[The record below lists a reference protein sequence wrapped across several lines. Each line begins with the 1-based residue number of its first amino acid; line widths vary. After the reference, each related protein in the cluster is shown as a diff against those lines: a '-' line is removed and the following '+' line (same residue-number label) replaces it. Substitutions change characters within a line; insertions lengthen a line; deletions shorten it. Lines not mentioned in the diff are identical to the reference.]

1 MLFFGY
7 RSITIGKSLVEVGG
21 LISTQLQSPFQHTSI
36 INLLLLYLSVNS
48 AVTAFLSVLVGGIN
62 LQDSIVNLSCGIKL
76 MGNLFIVERVNVFV
90 A

>member
-48 AVTAFLSVLVGGIN
+48 AATAFLSVLVGGIN